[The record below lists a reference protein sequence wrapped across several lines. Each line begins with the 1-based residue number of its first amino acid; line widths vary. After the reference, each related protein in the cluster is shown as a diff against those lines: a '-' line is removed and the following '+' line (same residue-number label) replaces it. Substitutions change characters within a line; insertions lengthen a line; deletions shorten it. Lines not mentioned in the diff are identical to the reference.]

1 MWSWMQSMCVC
12 NNIHNN
18 SNTSYINSGQLI
30 IVRGLF
36 AATDRWLWRRLSSIF
51 SDDKWC
57 VLYNIIYHAICRYI
71 IAIYICLCIHLHRC
85 SEGTNWAST
94 TGAYIQQGIYTY
106 TVGISNDSEIELLG
120 ESSPVFHIQT
130 ETGDHYYQWMVDII
144 IIDLTAVYMENYL
157 VDLSAYLGQRI
168 NVSYALAT
176 VIGITEYSQNT
187 VVQVPAGILYSMLN
201 PLIL

>member
-1 MWSWMQSMCVC
+1 M
-12 NNIHNN
+12 
-18 SNTSYINSGQLI
+18 
-30 IVRGLF
+30 
-36 AATDRWLWRRLSSIF
+36 
-51 SDDKWC
+51 
-57 VLYNIIYHAICRYI
+57 
-71 IAIYICLCIHLHRC
+71 
-85 SEGTNWAST
+85 
-94 TGAYIQQGIYTY
+94 
-106 TVGISNDSEIELLG
+106 
-120 ESSPVFHIQT
+120 FHIQT